1 MLDYIVSAVFFMEK
15 SRIKAWELALLLALC
30 FCLCEA
36 SVEAG
41 RRSGLSEGI
50 IRLHVIADSD
60 DDAAQELKM
69 RVRDAALPEIYA
81 AMENAES
88 AAEAESALRAGRDAI
103 LAAAESAAEGENV
116 ELLLG
121 RERYGYRETEDYA
134 LPAGEYT
141 SLRIIIGEGAG
152 HNWWGVIFPQ
162 LEAVGEYGPAS
173 ALPWEKEKAL
183 ILEDEGLEIRFY
195 LLELLRDFFRS

>member
-60 DDAAQELKM
+60 DEAAQELKL

-88 AAEAESALRAGRDAI
+88 AAEAERALREGRDAI
-103 LAAAESAAEGENV
+103 LAAAESAAGGENV

-162 LEAVGEYGPAS
+162 LEAVGEYVPAS
-173 ALPWEKEKAL
+173 ALPFEKEMAL